1 MNALSAAMS
10 RLVPPALAL
19 ALLAACSGKDKPVEP
34 PPRADDAIPAT
45 SEASVIAVPVDMDAA
60 ILSRAL
66 DREIP
71 RRLWSIDQHESRC
84 IQPQRVRVFG
94 RNVRVTPPISCTI
107 VGTVTRGPLRMRGEG
122 REIVVDL
129 PIHAEISARD
139 VGGVLKGETATGS
152 ARVQARIRLSL
163 NPDWTPQGSVRLH
176 YDWTTP
182 PGIDFLGQR
191 ITFTD
196 KADEHLQ
203 PIVRRLERSL
213 PRELEKLR
221 LRQRVEQLWQDS
233 FRTILLNEH
242 DPPVWMRLTP
252 RQLIYDGYRLRNGR
266 LRLDLGLEAVTETF
280 VGITPPEPQPTPL
293 PPLGRTGAPEQLRF
307 FIPIVADYAQL
318 EPVIQRALARRAQR
332 PFELPGIGPVNARFE
347 KVVAYGTTGGRIAV
361 GLTIAAQPAGAN
373 LGATHGLVW
382 VTARPVNA
390 PGSATIAFEDLA
402 IAGDTDGIGGDLV
415 LRLVQSP
422 GVSDVIATSLTQNF
436 SHDLDELLGKIRRAI
451 EEKREGDF
459 TIRARITQVQTGR
472 ISAHGPGLYLPV
484 RVTGQAQIDY
494 RPGQGRR
501 MRE

>member
-1 MNALSAAMS
+1 MSLLRLASSAI
-10 RLVPPALAL
+10 AL
-19 ALLAACSGKDKPVEP
+19 ALLAACSGNKPVEA
-34 PPRADDAIPAT
+34 PPRAADAIPET
-45 SEASVIAVPVDMDAA
+45 SEASVIAVPVDMDSA

-84 IQPQRVRVFG
+84 IQPQHVRLFG
-94 RNVRVTPPISCTI
+94 RDVPVTPPISCTI
-107 VGTVTRGPLRMRGEG
+107 VGTVTRGAMRLRGEG

-129 PIHAEISARD
+129 PIHARISARD
-139 VGGVLKGETATGS
+139 VGGVFKGETATGS
-152 ARVQARIRLSL
+152 ARVQARIRLAL
-163 NPDWTPQGSVRLH
+163 NPDWTPHGTVLLH

-203 PIVRRLERSL
+203 PIMRRLEQSL

-221 LRQRVEQLWQDS
+221 LRQRVAQLWRDS
-233 FRTILLNEH
+233 FRTILLNERN
-242 DPPVWMRLTP
+242 PSVWMRLTP
-252 RQLIYDGYRLRNGR
+252 RQLIYDGYRLENGR

-280 VGITPPEPQPTPL
+280 VGITPPAPEPTPL
-293 PPLGRTGAPEQLRF
+293 PPLGRTDTPEQLRF
-307 FIPIVADYAQL
+307 FIPVVADYGQL
-318 EPVIQRALARRAQR
+318 EPVIQRALARRALR

-361 GLTIAAQPAGAN
+361 GLTIAARPAGAD
-373 LGATHGLVW
+373 LGETHGLVW

-390 PGSATIAFEDLA
+390 PGSATVAFQDLA
-402 IAGDTDGIGGDLV
+402 IAGDTDGVGGDLV
-415 LRLVQSP
+415 LSLARSP
-422 GVSDVIATSLTQNF
+422 GVSAVIAASLTQNF
-436 SHDLDELLGKIRRAI
+436 SHDLEELLGKIRRAI

-459 TIRARITQVQTGR
+459 TIRAHITQVQTGR

-484 RVTGQAQIDY
+484 RVTGQAHIDY
-494 RPGQGRR
+494 RPGQGGR
-501 MRE
+501 